1 MYSSYCDCGKFIQAV
16 DFPMPPPIPEETI
29 AAVPAEEEPTVSS
42 VRKGKMKA
50 EERAPVPAPR
60 PQQFAY
66 FISRGVELLD
76 SEERM
81 IAKDYNSCT
90 LHKLVYP
97 DTKGG
102 KWYLTEV
109 KRFQDE
115 EYFSNAWLIKI
126 ASNGRYMMAP
136 TCTGEVFIYNLKT
149 GQVTGIL
156 KDHDEF
162 ASLESMVQMR
172 DGITCMAFTV
182 SFVPNTGNK
191 YFLAAAD
198 ENLRLYDFENAA

>member
-1 MYSSYCDCGKFIQAV
+1 MYSSYCDCGKFIQPV
-16 DFPMPPPIPEETI
+16 DYPYPMPIPEESETV
-29 AAVPAEEEPTVSS
+29 APEEVSESS
-42 VRKGKMKA
+42 VKKGKMKA
-50 EERAPVPAPR
+50 EPVAPVVK

-81 IAKDYNSCT
+81 IGMWDVISFFEFLVQGIGSLLLTIIFGLLAAKDYNSCT

-115 EYFSNAWLIKI
+115 E
-126 ASNGRYMMAP
+126 
-136 TCTGEVFIYNLKT
+136 
-149 GQVTGIL
+149 
-156 KDHDEF
+156 
-162 ASLESMVQMR
+162 
-172 DGITCMAFTV
+172 
-182 SFVPNTGNK
+182 
-191 YFLAAAD
+191 
-198 ENLRLYDFENAA
+198 